1 MTIACYRL
9 PYSDHYTKIESER
22 SPLILSSIEEIGGKQ
37 GYVVAPFH
45 DGSIILIHP
54 DTITTH
60 TISGNVPHGASA
72 ITPQSCGNVPHG
84 VSVWQTSP
92 LTRHYETAFA
102 AFHDAVASG
111 TFRKLVLARTAE
123 ATCTEAPMTLFERAC
138 QMYPRLMIQLFSTE
152 ETGTWLIA
160 SPEILLE
167 GQGDTM
173 HTVALAGTM
182 PYTEG
187 YLEWSEKNKKEQHVV
202 EEYILNTLS
211 AFSNDIV
218 KDGPVTMRAGDLAHL
233 RTDFRF
239 HINKENTLG
248 QLLASLHPTPAVC
261 GLPKEAAK
269 QFILTHEGINREYY
283 SGFAGPVNINDETHL
298 YVSLRCAKLNVQMS
312 TNEIVS
318 VGDSPALTLFA
329 GGGIMPDSQCL
340 CEWQE
345 TENKMKTI
353 ANVL

>member
-22 SPLILSSIEEIGGKQ
+22 SPLILSSIKEIGGQQ

-45 DGSIILIHP
+45 NGPIILIHP

-60 TISGNVPHGASA
+60 TISGLVPHGAF
-72 ITPQSCGNVPHG
+72 
-84 VSVWQTSP
+84 VWQPTSLLPP
-92 LTRHYETAFA
+92 LSGFSRCFYQAERLKEHYEAAFA
-102 AFHDAVASG
+102 AFHDAVTSG

-123 ATCTEAPMTLFERAC
+123 VPCEKDPMTLFERAC

-239 HINKENTLG
+239 HISKGNTLG
-248 QLLASLHPTPAVC
+248 QILASLHPTPAVC

-269 QFILTHEGINREYY
+269 QFILDHEGICREYY

-298 YVSLRCAKLNVQMS
+298 YVSLRCAKLS
-312 TNEIVS
+312 EK
-318 VGDSPALTLFA
+318 AELFA

-340 CEWQE
+340 SEWQE